1 MTKLTKCERVQIGSY
16 RKCQKLVVKVKK
28 IDGIWTRRY
37 NRTVGF
43 FANRL
48 YLIVGILSKNA
59 VN

>member
-37 NRTVGF
+37 NRTVGL

-48 YLIVGILSKNA
+48 YLIVGILLKNA